1 MSKRQ
6 KSKNVVTLIDK
17 LKSIWYNWKD
27 GNREKRCGGNMSK
40 SFIVTS
46 FKGGV
51 GKTTLSANL
60 AMSLAR
66 RGHKVVAVDCDLES
80 RCLDIVL
87 GLENATLF
95 NICDCI
101 KGTCTVDN
109 ALVRDTR
116 CENLYFISAP
126 AFYPER
132 HEIGTVSESFSQEAI
147 NRFVKELTNR
157 FDYVI
162 FDLPARPDNLYRNL
176 ALLVDAAFVVSLHTA
191 ASIRAAEK
199 TAIALNELTGYGSD
213 NMTAGGLDIRLI
225 VNGFKCKDA
234 KQGINVGLYD
244 IISKTKLRLWGVV
257 PFSVSMSKAQE
268 MGKLAHEI
276 YNGTT
281 PFCRAVEN
289 IASRCEGYKV
299 PLFSGV
305 DTGVNKKQVF

>member
-1 MSKRQ
+1 MG
-6 KSKNVVTLIDK
+6 KS
-17 LKSIWYNWKD
+17 Y
-27 GNREKRCGGNMSK
+27 
-40 SFIVTS
+40 IVTS

-66 RGHKVVAVDCDLES
+66 RGHRVVAVDCDLES

-95 NICDCI
+95 NLCDCI
-101 KGTCTVDN
+101 KGTCTIDN
-109 ALVRDTR
+109 AIVRDTR

-132 HEIGTVSESFSQEAI
+132 HEIGTAADSFSKEAI
-147 NRFVKELTNR
+147 SKLVKELTNR
-157 FDYVI
+157 FDFVI

-176 ALLVDAAFVVSLHTA
+176 AQLVDSALVISLHTA

-199 TAIALNELTGYGSD
+199 TAIALNELTGYGKD

-225 VNGFKCKDA
+225 VNGFKPKDA
-234 KQGINVGLYD
+234 KDGVNVGLYD
-244 IISKTKLRLWGVV
+244 IVSKTRLQLWGVV
-257 PFSVSMSKAQE
+257 PFSTAMSKAQE
-268 MGKLAHEI
+268 MGRLAYEM
-276 YNGTT
+276 YRTTT

-289 IASRCEGYKV
+289 IATRCEGYKV
-299 PLFSGV
+299 PLFEGV
-305 DTGVNKKQVF
+305 GTGVKKKQVF